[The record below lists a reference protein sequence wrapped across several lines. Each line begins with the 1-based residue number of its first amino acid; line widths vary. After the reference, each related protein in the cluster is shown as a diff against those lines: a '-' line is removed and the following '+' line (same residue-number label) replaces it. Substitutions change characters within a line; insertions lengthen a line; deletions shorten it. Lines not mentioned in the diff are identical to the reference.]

1 MPIILI
7 SRGSYSRGKEV
18 ADKVAERLGYE
29 SVAREVL
36 LQASQE
42 FDVDVLKL
50 MHAVR
55 DSPSFFNRISYG
67 KERYVAYIR
76 AALLAHLKR
85 DNVVYHGLAGHFF
98 VRDVGH
104 ALKVRIT
111 ADIEDRIRLV
121 MQRDGISEKA
131 AARFIK
137 QIDKER
143 RDWSRSLY
151 GIDNTDPN
159 LYDLVLHIQKLT
171 VDDAADV
178 ICHTAGLEHLQ
189 ATDESRRTLEDD
201 ALASA
206 VKAVLVKEHPDAE
219 VTAED
224 GAVYVCAKTTD
235 ATELRTESEIRKL
248 AQDVPG
254 VKDVEVRLRSYI
266 PFGI

>member
-85 DNVVYHGLAGHFF
+85 DNVV
-98 VRDVGH
+98 
-104 ALKVRIT
+104 
-111 ADIEDRIRLV
+111 
-121 MQRDGISEKA
+121 
-131 AARFIK
+131 
-137 QIDKER
+137 
-143 RDWSRSLY
+143 
-151 GIDNTDPN
+151 
-159 LYDLVLHIQKLT
+159 
-171 VDDAADV
+171 
-178 ICHTAGLEHLQ
+178 
-189 ATDESRRTLEDD
+189 
-201 ALASA
+201 
-206 VKAVLVKEHPDAE
+206 
-219 VTAED
+219 
-224 GAVYVCAKTTD
+224 
-235 ATELRTESEIRKL
+235 
-248 AQDVPG
+248 
-254 VKDVEVRLRSYI
+254 
-266 PFGI
+266 